1 MKRILTIVCCAVVLF
16 AISSCT
22 KNYVTPNNTETVYA
36 KIPPS
41 AWTLYTVDNK
51 SYMAPITVPEIGPGF
66 AQTGGLIVAIS
77 YTNGVYE
84 SIPEVYNGTSFSYTY
99 NTGNVTLYAQSPD
112 GSTPVQPTDT
122 VRVKITLVATQ

>member
-1 MKRILTIVCCAVVLF
+1 MKRILTIVSCVMVLF

-22 KNYVTPNNTETVYA
+22 KNYVAPNNTETVYA
-36 KIPPS
+36 TIPPS

-51 SYMAPITVPEIGPGF
+51 SYMAPISVPDIGPGF

-112 GSTPVQPTDT
+112 GSTPVAPTDT
-122 VRVKITLVATQ
+122 VKVKITLVATQ